1 MKACRAGWGSV
12 QKASGLFGRELD
24 GLVNELNAELV
35 A

>member
-1 MKACRAGWGSV
+1 MKACSTGRGSL
-12 QKASGLFGRELD
+12 QKAWGLFGRELD

>member
-1 MKACRAGWGSV
+1 MKACSTGRGSV
-12 QKASGLFGRELD
+12 QKAWGLFGKELD